1 MIIFFIVIPTLI
13 GGYGNYF
20 VPLILGAP
28 DLIYPR
34 LNLLSLW
41 LLPAGIYLLTLR
53 LSVEG
58 GSGTR

>member
-1 MIIFFIVIPTLI
+1 MSGHLYNTILTAHALIIIFFMVMPTLM

-34 LNLLSLW
+34 LNLLSL
-41 LLPAGIYLLTLR
+41 
-53 LSVEG
+53 
-58 GSGTR
+58 